1 MPEYPG
7 RAGTL
12 TEVEADAI
20 LREIGKTG
28 FGDHA
33 EAGISYRTVQELYAG
48 LRDDERLYH
57 MSWPDYAVILSSR
70 LLFLSLGAPSAPGCL
85 TASGRQARLR
95 RAVAGAPA
103 RLRRTRWRGF
113 GLRYGLMSETP
124 ACSDRSGLAAIVA
137 PETALSAP
145 LTGRKAFSLLP
156 LPLRPVSRCGLSGG

>member
-1 MPEYPG
+1 
-7 RAGTL
+7 
-12 TEVEADAI
+12 
-20 LREIGKTG
+20 
-28 FGDHA
+28 
-33 EAGISYRTVQELYAG
+33 
-48 LRDDERLYH
+48 

-103 RLRRTRWRGF
+103 RLRRTRWCGF

>member
-1 MPEYPG
+1 MSLWFSTLRLPRCDRLC
-7 RAGTL
+7 RASIVAGL
-12 TEVEADAI
+12 ALMQGCASP
-20 LREIGKTG
+20 LR
-28 FGDHA
+28 
-33 EAGISYRTVQELYAG
+33 